1 MGVRLSRAGTC
12 SGTPFR
18 AAMSCL
24 ALTHG
29 EAARLVTDRRDT
41 ARMAYDEELA
51 DRVRA
56 ALRAEPD
63 VDEKRMFG
71 GLGFMVDGHM
81 AVAASGQGGLLVRV
95 DPRTGPALV
104 DDVLVHRMVMRGREM
119 DGWLRV
125 EREAVEAE
133 DALHAW
139 VGRGVAA
146 ARSLASG

>member
-1 MGVRLSRAGTC
+1 MGVRLSRAATC
-12 SGTPFR
+12 SGMPFR
-18 AAMSCL
+18 AGTSRL
-24 ALTHG
+24 APTAAK
-29 EAARLVTDRRDT
+29 AARPVTDRRDT
-41 ARMAYDEELA
+41 APVAYDEELA
-51 DRVRA
+51 DRVRG
-56 ALRAEPD
+56 ALRAEPG

-71 GLGFMVDGHM
+71 GLGFLVDGRM

-95 DPRTGPALV
+95 DPSAGPALV

-125 EREAVEAE
+125 EREAVEAD